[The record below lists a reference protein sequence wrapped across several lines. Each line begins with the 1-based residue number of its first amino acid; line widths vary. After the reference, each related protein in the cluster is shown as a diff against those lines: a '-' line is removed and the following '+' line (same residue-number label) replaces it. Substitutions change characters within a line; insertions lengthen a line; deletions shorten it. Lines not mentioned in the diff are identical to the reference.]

1 VNGGYAIALVRGWL
15 GNNVVG
21 HAKLRASPCSPCHSG
36 GIAVIDRSIPTLVA
50 NRAIRD
56 LVPGGDEPYLK
67 AGYRHIHASAPN
79 WAKDERKMADAQ
91 KTPEKKRKTSI
102 PEFVN
107 QVRTETSKV
116 VWPTRDETIRTAIFV
131 FIFMVI
137 LSLFF
142 FGIDSL
148 FNAVVNFLLTLA

>member
-1 VNGGYAIALVRGWL
+1 
-15 GNNVVG
+15 
-21 HAKLRASPCSPCHSG
+21 
-36 GIAVIDRSIPTLVA
+36 
-50 NRAIRD
+50 
-56 LVPGGDEPYLK
+56 
-67 AGYRHIHASAPN
+67 
-79 WAKDERKMADAQ
+79 MADAQ
-91 KTPEKKRKTSI
+91 KAPEKKRKTSV

-116 VWPTRDETIRTAIFV
+116 VWPTREETVRTAIFV
-131 FIFMVI
+131 FIFMVV